1 MNPGQ
6 LLAGAAFLASLV
18 AGLAWLAAL
27 GGRAEAERPARV
39 AFLIQWLAL
48 LAGPAVLWT
57 ILFSHDYRSLRVRG
71 AKAA

>member
-6 LLAGAAFLASLV
+6 LLAGAAFLALLV

-27 GGRAEAERPARV
+27 GGRAEAERPARA
-39 AFLIQWLAL
+39 AFRVQWLTL
-48 LAGPAVLWT
+48 LAGLAMLWT
-57 ILFSHDYRSLRVRG
+57 ILFFDDYRSLRVRG